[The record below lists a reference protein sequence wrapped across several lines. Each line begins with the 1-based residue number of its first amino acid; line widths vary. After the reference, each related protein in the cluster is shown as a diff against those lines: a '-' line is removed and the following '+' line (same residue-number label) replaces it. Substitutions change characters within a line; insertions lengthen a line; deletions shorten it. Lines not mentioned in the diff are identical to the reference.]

1 MGGIAIRKRPDSRP
15 DWEGTVADM
24 LAAITALYDP
34 ADTATSGRF
43 KRANRDAL
51 EQIRQAD
58 RTAWSALEHQFAD
71 RDREFREHC

>member
-1 MGGIAIRKRPDSRP
+1 
-15 DWEGTVADM
+15 M
-24 LAAITALYDP
+24 LAAITALSDP